1 MATASNG
8 KGLSTPKEAAEIL
21 GLKEKYVKTLIREG
35 VLPAKRIGKFM
46 RITQEGLDS
55 FIANLDD
62 SNNGKK
68 RMSEN
73 VRSQIKYHAK
83 LKSKESTPKAIQMM
97 TDRILKIKQDLAA
110 LNDSDKKV
118 PVVAKYKSTISA
130 KVANMEKMEAITE
143 ELGELGE
150 QAYPGMRDF
159 VDEDPDTL
167 EEIFTQEAQGPQEGN
182 HETLQAGAKSME
194 SGEKE
199 PKSMTEFYHKQ
210 MESGK

>member
-62 SNNGKK
+62 SNKGTKQ
-68 RMSEN
+68 MSEG

-83 LKSKESTPKAIQMM
+83 LRSKDSTPKAIQMM
-97 TDRILKIKQDLAA
+97 SDSILKIKADLEA
-110 LNDSDKKV
+110 LDDSDKKV

-130 KVANMEKMEAITE
+130 KVANMEKMGAISE
-143 ELGELGE
+143 ELEALSE

-159 VDEDPDTL
+159 VDADPDTL
-167 EEIFTQEAQGPQEGN
+167 EEIFTQEAQGPQQVEG
-182 HETLQAGAKSME
+182 EAK
-194 SGEKE
+194 GLADKA
-199 PKSMTEFYHKQ
+199 PNSMTEFANEQLGAEK
-210 MESGK
+210 